1 MTTAPATPTT
11 PLTLLEGPQTFQV
24 FPDNNEV
31 PGHAQIIHGT
41 LEEHRAKLEQLNEN
55 GMGIF
60 YTVNQTDLQGRKA
73 DNIKRV
79 RAYICDIDGTPDPM
93 DKLNKLLELIR
104 AKLPPSA
111 VIESRNG
118 LHAYWYAAD
127 NQSTDQREYANVNQ
141 HLIKQFGGCTQ
152 SKDLARVLRV
162 PGFMHRKDT
171 NNPFLVKRVI
181 DEPSRVYTA
190 EQIQQAFPLPV
201 DAPRPTAVELR
212 RNAPTQEENLT
223 EDEEEFRWRRTLE
236 GLAAWNPVD
245 GSKHA
250 VLLVAF
256 GVARKLQVSQSQ
268 AESDLY
274 PIVATWNTKDSTE
287 QSILKHANWAYSSE
301 AKDAHINGLRTLG
314 VSIDLKGGPR
324 SKNWRRT
331 R

>member
-11 PLTLLEGPQTFQV
+11 LLTLLEGPQTFQV
-24 FPDNNEV
+24 IPDNSKV

-41 LEEHRAKLEQLNEN
+41 LEEHQAKLEQFNQR

-60 YTVNQTDLQGRKA
+60 YAVNQTDLKGRKA
-73 DNIKRV
+73 ENIKRV
-79 RAYICDIDGTPDPM
+79 RAYICDIDDTPDPK

-104 AKLPPSA
+104 CKLPPSA

-127 NQSTDQREYANVNQ
+127 NQSIDQREYANVNQ
-141 HLIKQFGGCTQ
+141 HLIKRFGGCTQ

-162 PGFMHRKDT
+162 PGFMHRKETD
-171 NNPFLVKRVI
+171 NPFLVKRVI
-181 DEPSRVYTA
+181 DEPGRRYTA
-190 EQIQQAFPLPV
+190 EQIQKAFPLTAKAPHTPV
-201 DAPRPTAVELR
+201 SIDLR
-212 RNAPTQEENLT
+212 KRKRGQDEPLT
-223 EDEEEFRWRRTLE
+223 EDQEEFRWRRTLE
-236 GLAAWNPVD
+236 GLAAWAPVD
-245 GSKHA
+245 GKKHT

-256 GVARKLQVSQSQ
+256 GIARKLQVSQSQ

-287 QSILKHANWAYSSE
+287 QSIFKNASWAYSSD

-314 VSIDLKGGPR
+314 VKVDLKGGPK
-324 SKNWRRT
+324 STNWSS
-331 R
+331 